1 MEFEWTNAYTSI
13 GLNVKLCLK
22 KKKKKKS
29 SPREGTSIRRRWRNL
44 G

>member
-22 KKKKKKS
+22 KKKKVLQEKALLL
-29 SPREGTSIRRRWRNL
+29 EEDGEI
-44 G
+44 